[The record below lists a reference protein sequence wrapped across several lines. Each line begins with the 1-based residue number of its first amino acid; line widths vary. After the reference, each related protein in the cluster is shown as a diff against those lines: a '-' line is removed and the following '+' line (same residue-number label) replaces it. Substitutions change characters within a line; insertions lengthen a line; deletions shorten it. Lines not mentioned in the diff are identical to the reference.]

1 MAITRVLLRVRVGN
15 DHIRSC
21 QSEPIIFEETN
32 IDFSFDGKSEFED
45 EEIYVNF
52 DEPPKFDAGDE
63 DFIED
68 RVVFGDNGHVIEVI
82 SQSTSPQVLET
93 VVDNGVVE
101 IYLIEK
107 GCTHRGH
114 RNYSNHIEWG
124 MAELLKNRTVM
135 NKPQVEMRRVVG
147 NNRKINE
154 EDIEQMDYLMCVI
167 KETLRLHPVVPTLLP
182 RQSYARTNVG
192 GYQIP
197 RRTWLLINVW
207 AIQRD
212 PELWTQLEGFI
223 PEDSWA
229 IVLILKAKIT
239 SSFLTGVVEE
249 FA

>member
-21 QSEPIIFEETN
+21 QREPIIFEETN

-107 GCTHRGH
+107 GVETKDVLIVGIETTATT
-114 RNYSNHIEWG
+114 IEWG
-124 MAELLKNRTVM
+124 MADEM

-239 SSFLTGVVEE
+239 NSFLTGVVEE